1 MSDERNDKLN
11 MPDADEP
18 SYTVD
23 EILSEFSSFRS
34 QQRVVPFPTQ
44 EPAEAED
51 EEELPVDPMPRR
63 QRPQP
68 QPRQTNVVGVP
79 LSLVFKEKLRSLFR
93 RADEYADQMYQ
104 QAEPTPDELEAEEL
118 IPGVDEEELPEEEEP
133 RRRFRRKPAEPPH
146 DTAPADLAARYRQGL
161 RAGRLRLAPCFL
173 LALAAAYVSLDFPL
187 PELGI
192 SDYGLRLVFCTAALG
207 LTILLCLDVIWAG
220 LKQLFTLKPNVETL
234 AALSAL
240 ATLAD
245 ALTMPSL
252 GLRDSTLPCAAPA
265 CFVLFFNLWGRHL
278 KRRADHQACRIA
290 SQAQEPWL
298 LTVDDAK
305 WSGRPAYTK
314 WSGPLHGFGSQIQ
327 SPDRLQTVYRV
338 ISPLF
343 LIACISCS
351 VLASVNRGQN
361 AQFLWS
367 FSSTLTAAA
376 TFSAPLAYALPCL
389 RLTRRL
395 AKSNAALAGW
405 PGVRCCREHSLIL
418 SDTDLFPTG
427 AVKLNGIKIFGH
439 FSNEKVIAYT
449 STLVRTSGCG
459 LVKPFSDL
467 MKAQN
472 ALYRPC
478 TGITFHEGGITG
490 VIHGQEVIVGTASFL
505 RLMNVE
511 LPQGLHVKSALFCAI
526 DGELAGIFAVYYDL
540 RDDVS
545 LCLSAL
551 LRNKL
556 SPLLATRDPNLIP
569 SFLKQKFKLPVER
582 MEFPAVD
589 RRMELTDPAQ
599 PHSDT
604 LTAVFLREGLL
615 PYSDAAIGG
624 CRLRTAAR
632 LGTLLCTLG
641 GVLGIILTFY
651 LTFVDAYRSLSPAA
665 LLVFLFAWLI
675 PQLVLGDWVTRY

>member
-1 MSDERNDKLN
+1 MSDDRNDKLN
-11 MPDADEP
+11 TPNADEP

-23 EILSEFSSFRS
+23 EILSEFSSRRA
-34 QQRVVPFPTQ
+34 QPRVVPFPTR
-44 EPAEAED
+44 EPAEAD
-51 EEELPVDPMPRR
+51 ADDEELPADPMPRR
-63 QRPQP
+63 RKPEPQK
-68 QPRQTNVVGVP
+68 RAEVIGVP
-79 LSLVFKEKLRSLFR
+79 LSLVVREKVRSLFR
-93 RADEYADQMYQ
+93 RADEYADQMYL

-118 IPGVDEEELPEEEEP
+118 IPGVDEEEEVEAEPP
-133 RRRFRRKPAEPPH
+133 RRVFHRRRAEPPH
-146 DTAPADLAARYRQGL
+146 DTAPADLAARYRHGL
-161 RAGRLRLAPCFL
+161 RSGKFRLAPCFL
-173 LALAAAYVSLDFPL
+173 LALAAAYASLGFPL

-192 SDYGLRLVFCTAALG
+192 SDYSLRLVFCTAALG
-207 LTILLCLDVIWAG
+207 LSVLLCVDVVWCG
-220 LKQLFTLKPNVETL
+220 LRQLFTLKPNAETL

-245 ALTMPSL
+245 ALTMPTL
-252 GLRDSTLPCAAPA
+252 GLRENTLPCAAPA
-265 CFVLFFNLWGRHL
+265 CFVLFFSLWGTHL

-327 SPDRLQTVYRV
+327 SPDHRQLVYRV
-338 ISPLF
+338 IAPLF
-343 LIACISCS
+343 LTACVVCA
-351 VLASVNRGQN
+351 VLASAGRERNT
-361 AQFLWS
+361 QFLWS
-367 FSSTLTAAA
+367 LSSLLTAAA
-376 TFSAPLAYALPCL
+376 TFSAPLSYALPAL
-389 RLTRRL
+389 RLSRRL
-395 AKSNAALAGW
+395 ARSSAALAGW
-405 PGVRCCREHSLIL
+405 PGVRRCREHSLIL

-427 AVKLNGIKIFGH
+427 TAKLNGIKIFGH
-439 FSNEKVIAYT
+439 FSNEKVIAFT
-449 STLVRTSGCG
+449 SSLVRASGCG

-478 TGITFHEGGITG
+478 TGVTFHEGGITG
-490 VIHGQEVIVGTASFL
+490 VIHGQEVIVGTAAFL

-526 DGELAGIFAVYYDL
+526 DGELAGIFAVYYGL

-545 LCLSAL
+545 LCLSSL
-551 LRNKL
+551 LRSGL
-556 SPLLATRDPNLIP
+556 SPLLSTRDPNLIP
-569 SFLKQKFKLPVER
+569 SFLKQKFKLPAER

-589 RRMELTDPAQ
+589 RRMELTDPDQ
-599 PHSDT
+599 PHSDI
-604 LTAVFLREGLL
+604 LTGVFLREGLL

-632 LGTLLCTLG
+632 LGTLLSVLG
-641 GVLGIILTFY
+641 GLLGMVLTFY
-651 LTFVDAYRSLSPAA
+651 LTFADAYHSLSPAA
-665 LLVFLFAWLI
+665 LLVFLFAWLL